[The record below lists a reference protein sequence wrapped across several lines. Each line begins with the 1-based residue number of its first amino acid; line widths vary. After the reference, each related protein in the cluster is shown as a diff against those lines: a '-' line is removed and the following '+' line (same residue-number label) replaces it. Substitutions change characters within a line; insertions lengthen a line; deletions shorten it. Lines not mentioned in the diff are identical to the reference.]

1 MKIFIKKPSLNRVFH
16 WNFQYFSCSSAE
28 MWNKKYVFQLKHK
41 ENEEINSLLNRN
53 TFKDKTLDYQGNNHS
68 QIIEK
73 HEKSLENI
81 EKHEENSK
89 KLEKIK
95 KIKEEIGNLMT
106 ISKETGVDIELVK
119 WNHIHKEN
127 FNMDDTIIDKSLV
140 NEYKIYENSTKE
152 SIEMNKINE
161 VSQHNDFITTVK
173 DIASNENQMEF
184 FNKTGIVIKF
194 QSNDAFI
201 KSGLDSYNYLRKYRD
216 RDYKVDINEV
226 LNRDLWEK
234 QRVYDSYIE
243 EEENKEKLTK
253 LIGSY
258 ENMLV
263 NFIKTNKYDCFIYEN
278 PYFNKEIFKK
288 SKKSFYKK
296 LSFTCLLTFLTSV
309 LVNPIINVLF
319 ILLYKEIFEKALFFN
334 SLIHEI
340 RIDSTKN
347 NVLIRKFNFLGLERP
362 VSTQTKIQ
370 INSQFKLFKEKYI
383 FNKNS
388 LVFNR
393 KNQKNPENYDENK
406 EKPEKKGDFH
416 EFYEV
421 MFGKNRFFLPSDAV
435 SQSNKTNEE
444 LTLLLLNG
452 EIEKIAKFDYSQS
465 EKEGEEEYNDMVNK
479 KKEYCKRN
487 YRSYQ
492 SKEDIMQMDYCRYKR
507 NWNFSQYKQGSM
519 LKDITNGYYIDNG
532 YK

>member
-1 MKIFIKKPSLNRVFH
+1 MKVFFKKPGLNRVFQ
-16 WNFQYFSCSSAE
+16 WKIQDFRYSTSE
-28 MWNKKYVFQLKHK
+28 MWNKKYVFQLKQK
-41 ENEEINSLLNRN
+41 ENDEIKSFLNKNMIKEETLN
-53 TFKDKTLDYQGNNHS
+53 QS
-68 QIIEK
+68 QLIESIEK
-73 HEKSLENI
+73 QEKN
-81 EKHEENSK
+81 EENSK
-89 KLEKIK
+89 NLQKIE
-95 KIKEEIGNLMT
+95 KIKEEIGNLIT
-106 ISKETGVDIELVK
+106 ISNETGVNIELVK
-119 WNHIHKEN
+119 WNHIHKEK
-127 FNMDDTIIDKSLV
+127 FNMDDTIIDSNLV
-140 NEYKIYENSTKE
+140 NQYKIYENSTKK
-152 SIEMNKINE
+152 SIESNKISE
-161 VSQHNDFITTVK
+161 ISQHNDFINTVK
-173 DIASNENQMEF
+173 DIAFHENHMEF
-184 FNKTGIVIKF
+184 FNKTGIAIDF
-194 QSNDAFI
+194 QSKDAFL
-201 KSGLDSYNYLRKYRD
+201 KSGLDSYNYLRNYRD

-243 EEENKEKLTK
+243 EEGNKEKLTK

-258 ENMLV
+258 ENSLV

-288 SKKSFYKK
+288 ARKTFYKK
-296 LSFTCLLTFLTSV
+296 LSLTCFLTFLTSV
-309 LVNPIINVLF
+309 LVNPLLNVVF
-319 ILLYKEIFEKALFFN
+319 ILLYKEILKKACFFN

-370 INSQFKLFKEKYI
+370 INSQFKLFKEKYTLKSG
-383 FNKNS
+383 FSMLNSKNH
-388 LVFNR
+388 
-393 KNQKNPENYDENK
+393 DENK
-406 EKPEKKGDFH
+406 EKHEKNEKKGDFH

-452 EIEKIAKFDYSQS
+452 EIEKIAKFDYSHS
-465 EKEGEEEYNDMVNK
+465 EKEGEEEYSDMVNK
-479 KKEYCKRN
+479 YKDYCKRN
-487 YRSYQ
+487 HRSYQ
-492 SKEDIMQMDYCRYKR
+492 SKEDIMEMDYSRYKR

-519 LKDITNGYYIDNG
+519 LKDVTNGYYIDNG